1 MRDLRGLEEAGLPIY
16 DERDGREKRWK
27 FVDGFTRQLPPPFTL
42 SEVMALY
49 FARALTRPL
58 RGTPVHDPLDAA
70 FKKIGTLLPR
80 ETKAMLD
87 RLEAGFVSRSGP
99 HKDYRRHRELLD
111 LVTRAQ
117 QQGRVL
123 SVRYRSF
130 AREETTA
137 RRISPYRLC
146 YFRGGLYVI
155 GHDDRRGEVRIFA
168 LERIQKA
175 EILAERFEVPESFDF
190 EKYMANALEI
200 FRGPETRV
208 RIAFRG
214 MAAPAIREREWH
226 PSQRIETRRNGTIVL
241 SLRVADTLELRRWIL
256 SFGSEAEVLDP
267 TSLRNEIRDEARSL
281 LDQLERWDLPPD
293 QPFLPLAELQAARN

>member
-16 DERDGREKRWK
+16 DERDGREKRWR

-80 ETKAMLD
+80 ETRAMLD
-87 RLEAGFVSRSGP
+87 GLEAGFVSRSGP

-214 MAAPAIREREWH
+214 MAAPAIMEREWH
-226 PSQRIETRRNGTIVL
+226 PSQRIETRRNGTVVL

-267 TSLRNEIRDEARSL
+267 TSLRNEIRDEVQTL
-281 LDQLERWDLPPD
+281 LDQLERWDLTPD
-293 QPFLPLAELQAARN
+293 QPFLPMLDFRGELQ